1 MSTWFERDPARL
13 DREVA
18 AWREH
23 GFTLDGDAFRD
34 GLVRFIGA
42 VTHHDVSYRV
52 RVDYPPGFPY
62 QRPDV
67 FLPDLTPTPV
77 DKHRTL
83 VDGLLCL
90 RGYLPDEW
98 DSEDLGVDL
107 LPDLETWLRGHL
119 TGEWDNE
126 HRAADLSFLPRIGF
140 RSILFEPEFQR
151 RLDSSHGRL
160 PAFEYV
166 HGNNHVIHVT
176 AGRPVFD
183 GAIQRSD
190 DSIAYVQLQKA
201 PLALGHLFRQSET
214 GGVAPGDVLTT
225 LDHELPGT
233 RATLEGYLRVHR
245 RWREGTIVCLQFPLP
260 GEAEPRWV
268 WEALV
273 LHPQRGLLPA
283 QVNYSGDLFN
293 RVRNELD
300 TATLKDAR
308 ALILGQGSIGAPV
321 AIDLARAGV
330 GNLTL
335 LDVDFVA
342 IGNLTRHPASI
353 RHLGM
358 PKTLAVRDLILERI
372 PTANITA
379 GIDGNPITNLYHYY
393 DQLRTLAADH
403 DVVAVCVGNDNLHQ
417 YLNEILLR
425 EHARAVYAWVY
436 LDAAAGRVVR
446 VLPDSTGCMSCLN
459 LWIAENPERLG
470 ITPRIPTDIN
480 KLPLDYG
487 CNTPAVPGSG
497 FDTTR
502 IALAQTRMVLQLLMG
517 NQAAYPYDDADHRLL
532 INRPLTAIPGSDFE
546 TSGSWKLEPHPQC
559 NLCQSTKKVKQTVG
573 LELLTR

>member
-1 MSTWFERDPARL
+1 MSAWFERDPARL

-23 GFTLDGDAFRD
+23 GFTLNQDAFRD
-34 GLVRFIGA
+34 GFVRFVGA
-42 VTHHDVSYRV
+42 VTYDHLSYGV
-52 RVDYPPGFPY
+52 RVDYPQGFPY
-62 QRPDV
+62 QRPEV
-67 FLPDLTPTPV
+67 FLPDVTPTSE
-77 DKHRTL
+77 DRHRTL

-107 LPDLETWLRGHL
+107 LPDLDTWLHGHF
-119 TGEWDNE
+119 TGEWENE

-140 RSILFEPEFQR
+140 RSILVGPEFQR
-151 RLDSSHGRL
+151 RLDTPHGRL

-176 AGRPVFD
+176 TSRPVFE
-183 GAIQRSD
+183 GALQRSD
-190 DSIAYVQLQKA
+190 DSIAYVRLQQA
-201 PLALGHLFRQSET
+201 PLALGRLFRQSET
-214 GGVAPGDVLTT
+214 GGLAPADVLTT
-225 LDHELPGT
+225 LDHELAGT

-260 GEAEPRWV
+260 GEDEPRWV

-273 LHPQRGLLPA
+273 LHPQRGLLPV
-283 QVNYSGDLFN
+283 QVNYGSDLFN

-335 LDVDFVA
+335 LDVDFIA

-372 PTANITA
+372 PGASITP
-379 GIDGNPITNLYHYY
+379 GINGNPITNLYHHY
-393 DQLRTLAADH
+393 DELRTLAADH

-417 YLNEILLR
+417 YLNEILLQ

-436 LDAAAGRVVR
+436 VDAAAGRVVR
-446 VLPDSTGCMSCLN
+446 VLPDSTGCMRCLN
-459 LWIAENPERLG
+459 LWIAENPERYG
-470 ITPRIPTDIN
+470 ITPRIPKDIN

-502 IALAQTRMVLQLLMG
+502 IALAQTRMVLQLLLG
-517 NQAAYPYDDADHRLL
+517 DQAAYPYDDADHRLL

-546 TSGSWKLEPHPQC
+546 TSGSWKLEPHPEC
-559 NLCQSTKKVKQTVG
+559 KVGHSAMKIERMFVQQF
-573 LELLTR
+573 LAR